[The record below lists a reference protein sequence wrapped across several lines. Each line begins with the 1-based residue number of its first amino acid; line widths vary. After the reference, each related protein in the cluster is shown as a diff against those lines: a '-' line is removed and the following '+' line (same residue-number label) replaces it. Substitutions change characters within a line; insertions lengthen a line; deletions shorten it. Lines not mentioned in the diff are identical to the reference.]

1 MVAAN
6 FTFVWVLRTNRKGD
20 SAARGELGG
29 DDHLTRRAGFHEI
42 VQDAVR
48 DCFVERVLVSVRRQ
62 IKLKRL
68 AFDAEMVGH
77 VIDVDLGE
85 IRLAGHRTDGSKIV
99 CLKMNPVIAVGCG
112 ILEGL
117 KPRFCGRNRQFRF
130 AVPK

>member
-29 DDHLTRRAGFHEI
+29 DDYLTRRAGFHEI

-48 DCFVERVLVSVRRQ
+48 DCFVERVLVSIRRQ

-68 AFDAEMVGH
+68 ALDAEPVRH
-77 VIDVDLGE
+77 VIDINLSE
-85 IRLAGHRTDGSKIV
+85 IGLTRDRTNGSKIV
-99 CLKMNPVIAVGCG
+99 CIKMNPVIPIG
-112 ILEGL
+112 
-117 KPRFCGRNRQFRF
+117 
-130 AVPK
+130 